1 MWRTGC
7 RGGRRRVLV
16 VLVAAGLSVPLAVAC
31 SSADD
36 GPRAAATSF
45 LSVVAERHLDDAA
58 GRTDSPGRART
69 DLDAAWSGLQATGLR
84 TEVGRSRID
93 ADTATVDVR
102 WSWQLPRAQTWTYDG
117 RLDMSRTDSGWRVRW
132 TSTDIHPDLGST
144 QRMSLQALPAPVA
157 SVNEADGSS
166 VLVPGSVYR
175 VGLNAQEA
183 AQTGSAAYSAT
194 QLADVLR
201 RFDPTVD
208 PQAIAEESTATP
220 GVYAV
225 MTLRRDQYDQVSDLL
240 AAIPG
245 VSTADLADLVPTDPT
260 FAPELMSQIKKQVA
274 SDLDGKAGWRVV
286 ALNPNGATAG
296 VLAEV
301 DPAPA
306 PSVSVSLSRAVQ
318 TAAQR
323 AVDTASRFKTMMV
336 VIQPSTGRILA
347 IAQNPLADKDGPLA
361 TIGLYPPGSTFK
373 MVTSAAA
380 IGTGLAKPSTMLGCP
395 GTVTIG
401 PRTIPNYDEFALGTV
416 PMQTAF
422 ARSCNT
428 TFAKLAS
435 EMGPSDLA
443 AAAAKMGI
451 GPHYDVPGIP
461 VDSGSVPI
469 APDLVQ
475 RTEDGFGQ
483 GKVLTSPFGLAMVA
497 ATVAHGS
504 TPVPQLILDRATT
517 VTGPHPT
524 IDPAVV
530 RQLRPMMRAVVV
542 DGTADRIKDQGQV
555 YGKTGEAEVP
565 GGSHAWFAGYRGD
578 LAFATLVVLGASSDN
593 AVAVTRDFFEDL
605 PTDFLADPR

>member
-1 MWRTGC
+1 M
-7 RGGRRRVLV
+7 
-16 VLVAAGLSVPLAVAC
+16 LVAALAAIPVVVAC
-31 SSADD
+31 GSADD
-36 GPRAAATSF
+36 GPRAAASSF
-45 LSVVAERHLDDAA
+45 LAVVAARQLDDAA
-58 GRTDSPGRART
+58 GRTDSPDTART

-84 TEVGRSRID
+84 TEVGRSRVD

-102 WSWQLPRAQTWTYDG
+102 WSWALPRDQTWSYDA
-117 RLDMSRTDSGWRVRW
+117 RLDMARGDRGWRVRW
-132 TSTDIHPDLGST
+132 TSTDLHPDLGAT
-144 QRMSLQALPAPVA
+144 QRMALQTIQAPVG
-157 SVNEADGSS
+157 SVNESDGSS
-166 VLVPGSVYR
+166 VLVPGSVFR
-175 VGLNAQEA
+175 VGLDAQQA
-183 AQTGSAAYSAT
+183 AQTGSAADSAS

-201 RFDPTVD
+201 RFDPTLD

-225 MTLRRDQYDQVSDLL
+225 STLRRDQYDQVSDLL

-245 VSTADLADLVPTDPT
+245 VSAADQADLVPTDPT
-260 FAPELMSQIKKQVA
+260 FAPALMTQIKKQVA

-286 ALNPNGATAG
+286 SLNPNGATAG

-306 PSVSVSLSRAVQ
+306 PSVAISLSREVQ

-323 AVDTASRFKTMMV
+323 AVDAASRFQTMMV
-336 VIQPSTGRILA
+336 VVQPSTGRILA
-347 IAQNPLADKDGPLA
+347 IAQNPLADKNGPLA
-361 TIGLYPPGSTFK
+361 TIGQYPPGSTFK

-380 IGTGLAKPSTMLGCP
+380 IGTGLAKPSTMVGCP

-422 ARSCNT
+422 AKSCNT

-451 GPHYDVPGIP
+451 GPDYDIPGIP

-469 APDLVQ
+469 APDLIQ

-517 VTGPHPT
+517 VSGPHPV
-524 IDPAVV
+524 IDPAVIA
-530 RQLRPMMRAVVV
+530 QLRPMMRQVVV
-542 DGTADRIKDQGQV
+542 DGTADRIKDQGEV
-555 YGKTGEAEVP
+555 FGKTGEAEVT

-593 AVAVTRDFFEDL
+593 AVGVTRDFFEDL
-605 PTDFLADPR
+605 PSDFLADPR

>member
-1 MWRTGC
+1 M
-7 RGGRRRVLV
+7 
-16 VLVAAGLSVPLAVAC
+16 LVAVVAAVPVIAAC
-31 SSADD
+31 GSADD
-36 GPRAAATSF
+36 GPRAAASSF
-45 LSVVAERHLDDAA
+45 LAVVASRHLDDAA
-58 GRTDSPGRART
+58 GRTDSPDTART
-69 DLDAAWSGLQATGLR
+69 DLSAAWSGLQATGLR
-84 TEVGRSRID
+84 TEVGRSRVD

-102 WSWQLPRAQTWTYDG
+102 WSWALPRGQTWSYDG
-117 RLDMSRTDSGWRVRW
+117 RLDMARGDRGWRVRW
-132 TSTDIHPDLGST
+132 TSTDLHPDLGAT
-144 QRMSLQALPAPVA
+144 QRMSLQTIQAPVG
-157 SVNEADGSS
+157 SVNESDGSS
-166 VLVPGSVYR
+166 VLVPGSVFR

-183 AQTGSAAYSAT
+183 AQTGSAADSAS

-201 RFDPTVD
+201 RFDPTLD
-208 PQAIAEESTATP
+208 PQAIAEESTATS

-225 MTLRRDQYDQVSDLL
+225 ETLRRDQYDQVSDLL

-245 VSTADLADLVPTDPT
+245 VSASDQADLVPTDPT
-260 FAPELMSQIKKQVA
+260 FAPDLMTQIKKQVA
-274 SDLDGKAGWRVV
+274 SGLDGKAGWRVV
-286 ALNPNGATAG
+286 SLNPNGATAG

-306 PSVSVSLSRAVQ
+306 PSVAVSLSRQVQ
-318 TAAQR
+318 TAAQK
-323 AVDTASRFKTMMV
+323 AVDSTTRYKTMMV

-347 IAQNPLADKDGPLA
+347 VAQNPLADRDGPLA
-361 TIGLYPPGSTFK
+361 TIGQYPPGSTFK

-380 IGTGLAKPSTMLGCP
+380 IGTGLAKPSTMVGCP

-401 PRTIPNYDEFALGTV
+401 PRTIPNYDEFSLGTV

-422 ARSCNT
+422 AKSCNT

-451 GPHYDVPGIP
+451 GPRYDVPGLP

-469 APDLVQ
+469 APDLIQ

-517 VTGPHPT
+517 VSGPHPLV
-524 IDPAVV
+524 DPAVIA
-530 RQLRPMMRAVVV
+530 QLRPMMRQVVV
-542 DGTADRIKDQGQV
+542 DGTADRIKDQGEV
-555 YGKTGEAEVP
+555 FGKTGEAEVT

-578 LAFATLVVLGASSDN
+578 LAFATLMVLRASSDN
-593 AVAVTRDFFEDL
+593 AVAVTRDFFADL
-605 PTDFLADPR
+605 PSDFLADPR

>member
-1 MWRTGC
+1 M
-7 RGGRRRVLV
+7 RVLT
-16 VLVAAGLSVPLAVAC
+16 VLVAAAVCVPLAVAC
-31 SSADD
+31 STTDD
-36 GPRAAATSF
+36 GPRAAASSF
-45 LSVVAERHLDDAA
+45 LGVVADRRLDAA
-58 GRTDSPGRART
+58 AAQTDTPGQART
-69 DLDAAWSGLQATGLR
+69 DLDAAWSGLQADGLR
-84 TEVGRSRID
+84 TDVGRSRVD
-93 ADTATVDVR
+93 GDTATVDVR
-102 WSWQLPRAQTWTYDG
+102 WSWALPRKATWTYDG
-117 RLDMSRTDSGWRVRW
+117 RLDMARTDDGWRVRW
-132 TSTDIHPDLGST
+132 TSTDIHPDLGAT
-144 QRMSLQALPAPVA
+144 QRMSLQTITAPVG
-157 SVNEADGSS
+157 SVNESDGSS

-175 VGLNAQEA
+175 VGLTASTA
-183 AQTGSAAYSAT
+183 AQTSTAADSAT
-194 QLADVLR
+194 SLADVLR

-208 PQAIAEESTATP
+208 PQAIAEESTARS
-220 GVYAV
+220 GEYVV
-225 MTLRRDQYDQVSDLL
+225 MTLRRDQYDQVSDQL

-245 VSTADLADLVPTDPT
+245 VTASDQADLVPTDPT
-260 FAPELMSQIKKQVA
+260 FAPDLMTQIKKQVA
-274 SDLDGKAGWRVV
+274 SDLDGKSGWRVV
-286 ALNPNGATAG
+286 SLNPNGATAG

-301 DPAPA
+301 DPAPS
-306 PSVSVSLSRAVQ
+306 PSVAISLSRQVQ

-323 AVDTASRFKTMMV
+323 AVDAASRFKTMMV
-336 VIQPSTGRILA
+336 VVQPSTGRILA
-347 IAQNPLADKDGPLA
+347 IAQNRMADADGPLA

-380 IGTGLAKPSTMLGCP
+380 IGTGLAKPSTMVGCP

-416 PMQTAF
+416 PLQTAF
-422 ARSCNT
+422 AKSCNT

-443 AAAAKMGI
+443 AAAARMGI
-451 GPHYDVPGIP
+451 GPHYDIPGIP

-469 APDLVQ
+469 APDLIQ

-517 VTGPHPT
+517 VSGPHPT
-524 IDPAVV
+524 IDPAVITN
-530 RQLRPMMRAVVV
+530 LRPMMRQVVE
-542 DGTADRIKDQGQV
+542 DGTADRIKDQGEV
-555 YGKTGEAEVP
+555 FGKTGEAEVP

-593 AVAVTRDFFEDL
+593 AVGVTRDFFADL

>member
-1 MWRTGC
+1 M
-7 RGGRRRVLV
+7 VM
-16 VLVAAGLSVPLAVAC
+16 VAAVAAVPVIVAC
-31 SSADD
+31 GSADD
-36 GPRAAATSF
+36 GPRAAASSF
-45 LSVVAERHLDDAA
+45 LAVVASRDLDGAA
-58 GRTDSPGRART
+58 GRTDSPDAART
-69 DLDAAWSGLQATGLR
+69 DLAAAWSGLQATGVR
-84 TEVGRSRID
+84 TEVGRSRVD
-93 ADTATVDVR
+93 ADTATVDVK
-102 WSWQLPRAQTWTYDG
+102 WSWALPRDQTWSYDG
-117 RLDMSRTDSGWRVRW
+117 RLDMARSDSGWRVRW
-132 TSTDIHPDLGST
+132 TSTDLHPDLGAT
-144 QRMSLQALPAPVA
+144 QRMSLQTIQAPVG
-157 SVNEADGSS
+157 SVNESDGSS

-175 VGLNAQEA
+175 IGLNAQEA
-183 AQTGSAAYSAT
+183 AQTGSAADSAS
-194 QLADVLR
+194 QLTDVLR
-201 RFDPTVD
+201 RFDPTLD
-208 PQAIAEESTATP
+208 PQAIAEESTATS

-225 MTLRRDQYDQVSDLL
+225 ETLRRDQYDQVSDLL

-245 VSTADLADLVPTDPT
+245 VSSADQADLVPTDPT
-260 FAPELMSQIKKQVA
+260 FAPDLMTQIKKQVA

-286 ALNPNGATAG
+286 SLNPNGATAG

-301 DPAPA
+301 DPAPS
-306 PSVSVSLSRAVQ
+306 PSVAISLSREVQ
-318 TAAQR
+318 TAAQQ
-323 AVDTASRFKTMMV
+323 AVDTATRYKTMMV
-336 VIQPSTGRILA
+336 VVQPSTGRILA

-361 TIGLYPPGSTFK
+361 TIGQYPPGSTFK

-380 IGTGLAKPSTMLGCP
+380 IGSGLARPSTMVGCP

-422 ARSCNT
+422 AKSCNT

-451 GPHYDVPGIP
+451 GPHYDIPGIP

-469 APDLVQ
+469 APDLIQ

-517 VTGPHPT
+517 VTGPHPA
-524 IDPAVV
+524 IEPAVV
-530 RQLRPMMRAVVV
+530 AQLRPMMRQVVV
-542 DGTADRIKDQGQV
+542 DGTADRIKDQGEV
-555 YGKTGEAEVP
+555 FGKTGEAEVP

-578 LAFATLVVLGASSDN
+578 LAFATLMVLGASSDN

-605 PTDFLADPR
+605 PPDFLADPR